1 MAEEKEFIYKV
12 GLDASSNDSSQSYLE
27 ELKTEALENPG
38 DIPHLEQGPGS
49 APERRVP
56 WYEPYL
62 TSSMWFAISTRS
74 NIMTPLLLPL
84 LVQAFVGES
93 LKGTYFGILRLTS
106 LMVALLVQ
114 AIAGI
119 LSDHSTSKFGRRR
132 PFILSGSI
140 LDTLSFVAV
149 GAIAATMSGMSGYW
163 VLLLV
168 VVLSMV
174 ASNWAHGALQG
185 LIPDIA
191 PKSKYALFSSI
202 KSLLEVPLP
211 IIFVFLV
218 VKGKIES
225 QNYWAA
231 LIILIAVYVVS
242 TALTML
248 IKEKPQ
254 KVAPPIEKGA
264 ISRIVA
270 MTAAFS
276 VIIFALGLVV
286 KFALPL
292 ITGRDLPDLLLM
304 GALGLAVML
313 IAVIL
318 GVIASL
324 RIGLGDKAKSEKN
337 FTWWV
342 INRLAFIVGVTNLS
356 SFLLYFVQE
365 RFANAKGAA
374 AVSPVMLLMG
384 ILAIGLLL
392 ASILATRMMTWLG
405 MKRLI
410 LVSGLMG
417 ALGSGIVVF
426 APTLGIMVVG
436 GFICGLAMGFFYA
449 ANWALGVSIVPKAEA
464 GRYLGLSNLA
474 GAGAGAIGAYLG
486 GPIGDA
492 GGFTLLMSL
501 YGLMFLFSTLALTQI
516 KGAGEKA

>member
-1 MAEEKEFIYKV
+1 MAEEKEFTYKV
-12 GLDASSNDSSQSYLE
+12 GLDASTDHSVESHFE
-27 ELKTEALENPG
+27 KMKAEALENPG
-38 DIPHLEQGPGS
+38 NIPHLEQGPGI
-49 APERRVP
+49 APERKVP

-62 TSSMWFAISTRS
+62 TSSMFFALSTRS

-84 LVQAFVGES
+84 LVQAFVGEE
-93 LKGTYFGILRLTS
+93 LKGTYFGILRLCS

-119 LSDHSTSKFGRRR
+119 LSDHSTSKLGRRR
-132 PFILSGSI
+132 PFILAGSL
-140 LDTLSFVAV
+140 LDIVSFVAV
-149 GAIAATMSGMSGYW
+149 GLIAYNMSGMSGYW

-168 VVLSMV
+168 VVLSMF
-174 ASNWAHGALQG
+174 ASNLGHGATQG

-191 PKSKYALFSSI
+191 PKSKYAWFSSI

-218 VKGKIES
+218 VKSKIENE
-225 QNYWAA
+225 NYWAA
-231 LIILIAVYVVS
+231 LILLIVVYLVC

-254 KVAPPIEKGA
+254 KTAPPIEKDA
-264 ISRIVA
+264 ILRIVG

-276 VIIFALGLVV
+276 VIILVLGLVV
-286 KFALPL
+286 KYSLPL
-292 ITGRDLPDLLLM
+292 ITGRNLPDLLLM
-304 GALGLAVML
+304 GVLGLAVML
-313 IAVIL
+313 IAVLL

-324 RIGLGDKAKSEKN
+324 RIGLGQKAKSEKT

-365 RFANAKGAA
+365 RFADAQGAA

-392 ASILATRMMTWLG
+392 ASILATRMMVWLG
-405 MKRLI
+405 SKRLI

-516 KGAGEKA
+516 KGAGDKA

>member
-1 MAEEKEFIYKV
+1 MTAKYRSDEAF
-12 GLDASSNDSSQSYLE
+12 LE
-27 ELKTEALENPG
+27 EMTPEALENPA
-38 DIPHLEQGPGS
+38 DIPHLEDS
-49 APERRVP
+49 TANVPEHPVP
-56 WYEPYL
+56 WHEPFL
-62 TSSMWFAISTRS
+62 TSSMFFAISTRS

-84 LVQAFVGES
+84 LVQIFVGES
-93 LKGTYFGILRLTS
+93 LKGTYFGILRLST

-132 PFILSGSI
+132 PFILVGSAMDI
-140 LDTLSFVAV
+140 LSFVAV
-149 GAIAATMSGMSGYW
+149 GVIATTMSGMSGYW
-163 VLLLV
+163 MLLVV

-174 ASNWAHGALQG
+174 ASNLSHGALQG

-218 VKGKIES
+218 VRGQIEN

-231 LIILIAVYVVS
+231 LILLIAVYVVC

-264 ISRIVA
+264 IWRIVA

-276 VIIFALGLVV
+276 VIIFAMGLVV
-286 KFALPL
+286 TFVLPL
-292 ITGRDLPDLLLM
+292 ITGRTLPDLLVM
-304 GALGLAVML
+304 GVLGLTVML

-342 INRLAFIVGVTNLS
+342 INRLAFVVGVTNLS

-365 RFANAKGAA
+365 RFADAKGAA

-392 ASILATRMMTWLG
+392 SSILSARTMNWLG
-405 MKRLI
+405 MKGLI
-410 LVSGLMG
+410 LASGLM
-417 ALGSGIVVF
+417 AATGSAIVVF
-426 APTLGIMVVG
+426 APTLPIMFVG
-436 GFICGLAMGFFYA
+436 SFICGLAMGFFYA
-449 ANWALGVSIVPKAEA
+449 SNWALGVSIVPKAEA

-501 YGLMFLFSTLALTQI
+501 YGLMFLFSTLALSRI

>member
-1 MAEEKEFIYKV
+1 MAVKY
-12 GLDASSNDSSQSYLE
+12 QSAEAFLE
-27 ELKTEALENPG
+27 EMKPEALENPS
-38 DIPHLEQGPGS
+38 DIPHLEDGPGN
-49 APERRVP
+49 APERQVP
-56 WYEPYL
+56 WYEPFL
-62 TSSMWFAISTRS
+62 TSSMFFALSTRS

-93 LKGTYFGILRLTS
+93 LKGTYFGILRLCT

-119 LSDHSTSKFGRRR
+119 LSDHSTSKLGRRR
-132 PFILSGSI
+132 PFILVGNAMDI
-140 LDTLSFVAV
+140 LSFVAV
-149 GAIAATMSGMSGYW
+149 GVIATTMSGMSGYW

-168 VVLSMV
+168 VVLSMF
-174 ASNWAHGALQG
+174 ASNLGQGAVQG

-218 VKGKIES
+218 VKGKIEN

-231 LIILIAVYVVS
+231 LMLLIAVYIVCTV
-242 TALTML
+242 LTL
-248 IKEKPQ
+248 LVKEKPQ
-254 KVAPPIEKGA
+254 KVAPPVEKDA
-264 ISRIVA
+264 IWRIVA

-276 VIIFALGLVV
+276 AIIFALGLVV
-286 KFALPL
+286 KFVLPL
-292 ITGRDLPDLLLM
+292 ITGRTLPDLLIM
-304 GALGLAVML
+304 GVLGVGVML
-313 IAVIL
+313 TAVIL

-324 RIGLGDKAKSEKN
+324 RISLGDKAKSEKN

-365 RFANAKGAA
+365 RFASAKGAA

-384 ILAIGLLL
+384 VLAIGLLL
-392 ASILATRMMTWLG
+392 SSILATRMMTLLG
-405 MKRLI
+405 IKRGILI
-410 LVSGLMG
+410 SGLLG
-417 ALGSGIVVF
+417 AVGSAIVVF
-426 APTLGIMVVG
+426 APTLLIMVVG

-449 ANWALGVSIVPKAEA
+449 ANWALGISIVPKEEA

-516 KGAGEKA
+516 KGEGSSA

>member
-1 MAEEKEFIYKV
+1 MADKYQNADDF
-12 GLDASSNDSSQSYLE
+12 LE
-27 ELKTEALENPG
+27 ELKPEALENPS
-38 DIPHLEQGPGS
+38 DVPYLEEGPGN
-49 APERRVP
+49 APEGKAP

-93 LKGTYFGILRLTS
+93 LKGTYFGILRLST

-114 AIAGI
+114 AVAGI

-132 PFILSGSI
+132 PFILAGSV
-140 LDTLSFVAV
+140 LDILSFVAV

-163 VLLLV
+163 VLLV
-168 VVLSMV
+168 VVVISMF
-174 ASNWAHGALQG
+174 ASNLGHGALQG

-218 VKGKIES
+218 VKGKIEN

-231 LIILIAVYVVS
+231 LILLIAVYVVC

-254 KVAPPIEKGA
+254 KVASPIEKGA
-264 ISRIVA
+264 IGRIVA

-276 VIIFALGLVV
+276 VIIFVLGMVV
-286 KFALPL
+286 KFVLPL
-292 ITGRDLPDLLLM
+292 ITGRTLPDLILM
-304 GALGLAVML
+304 GVLGLVVML
-313 IAVIL
+313 VAVIL

-324 RIGLGDKAKSEKN
+324 RISLGDKAKSEKN

-365 RFANAKGAA
+365 RFADAKGVA

-405 MKRLI
+405 MKRGI
-410 LVSGLMG
+410 LVSGLMA

-426 APTLGIMVVG
+426 APTLPIMEVG
-436 GFICGLAMGFFYA
+436 GFVCGLSMGFFYA

-516 KGAGEKA
+516 KEGEAKA

>member
-1 MAEEKEFIYKV
+1 MADKT
-12 GLDASSNDSSQSYLE
+12 QSAEALLE
-27 ELKTEALENPG
+27 EIKPEALENPS
-38 DIPHLEQGPGS
+38 DIPHLEEGPGN
-49 APERRVP
+49 ALEGKAP

-62 TSSMWFAISTRS
+62 TSSMFFAVSTRS

-93 LKGTYFGILRLTS
+93 LKGTYFGILRLST

-132 PFILSGSI
+132 PFILAGSA
-140 LDTLSFVAV
+140 LDILSFVAI

-168 VVLSMV
+168 VVVSMI
-174 ASNWAHGALQG
+174 ASNLGHGALQG

-191 PKSKYALFSSI
+191 PRSKYALFSSI

-218 VKGKIES
+218 VKGKIEN

-231 LIILIAVYVVS
+231 LILLIAVYVVC
-242 TALTML
+242 TVLTML

-264 ISRIVA
+264 IWRIVA

-276 VIIFALGLVV
+276 LIIFALGLVV
-286 KFALPL
+286 KFVLPL
-292 ITGRDLPDLLLM
+292 ITGRTLPDLMLM
-304 GALGLAVML
+304 GVLGLVVML

-365 RFANAKGAA
+365 RFADAKGAA

-405 MKRLI
+405 IKRLI
-410 LVSGLMG
+410 LVSGLIG
-417 ALGSGIVVF
+417 AAGSGIVVF
-426 APTLGIMVVG
+426 APTLPIMVVG
-436 GFICGLAMGFFYA
+436 GFVCGLAMGFFYA

-516 KGAGEKA
+516 KGVEAKA

>member
-1 MAEEKEFIYKV
+1 MADKT
-12 GLDASSNDSSQSYLE
+12 QSAEAFLE
-27 ELKTEALENPG
+27 EIKPEALENPS
-38 DIPHLEQGPGS
+38 DIPHLEEGPGN
-49 APERRVP
+49 APEGKAP

-62 TSSMWFAISTRS
+62 TSSMFFAVSTRN

-93 LKGTYFGILRLTS
+93 LKGTYFGILRLST

-132 PFILSGSI
+132 PFILAGNA
-140 LDTLSFVAV
+140 LDILSFVAI

-168 VVLSMV
+168 VVVSMI
-174 ASNWAHGALQG
+174 ASNLGHGALQG

-191 PKSKYALFSSI
+191 PRSKYALFSSI

-218 VKGKIES
+218 VKGKIEN

-231 LIILIAVYVVS
+231 LILLIAVYVVC
-242 TALTML
+242 TVLTML

-264 ISRIVA
+264 IWRIVA

-276 VIIFALGLVV
+276 LIIFALGLVV
-286 KFALPL
+286 KFVLPL
-292 ITGRDLPDLLLM
+292 ITGRTLPDLMLM
-304 GALGLAVML
+304 GVLGLVVML

-365 RFANAKGAA
+365 RFADAKGAA

-384 ILAIGLLL
+384 ILAVGLLL

-405 MKRLI
+405 IKRLI
-410 LVSGLMG
+410 LVSGLIG
-417 ALGSGIVVF
+417 AAGSGIVVF
-426 APTLGIMVVG
+426 APTLPIMVVG

-516 KGAGEKA
+516 KGVEAKA

>member
-1 MAEEKEFIYKV
+1 MAAKYRSAEAF
-12 GLDASSNDSSQSYLE
+12 LE
-27 ELKTEALENPG
+27 ELKPEALENPN
-38 DIPHLEQGPGS
+38 DIPHLEEGAGNVSEHQ
-49 APERRVP
+49 VP
-56 WYEPYL
+56 WYEPYVI
-62 TSSMWFAISTRS
+62 SSMFFATSARS

-93 LKGTYFGILRLTS
+93 LKGTYFGILRLST
-106 LMVALLVQ
+106 LMIALLVQ

-119 LSDHSTSKFGRRR
+119 LSDHSTSKHGRRR
-132 PFILSGSI
+132 PFILAGNI
-140 LDTLSFVAV
+140 MDILSFVAI
-149 GAIAATMSGMSGYW
+149 GAIATTMSGMSGYW

-168 VVLSMV
+168 VVVSMV
-174 ASNWAHGALQG
+174 ASNLGHGATQG

-218 VKGKIES
+218 VKGKIEN

-231 LIILIAVYVVS
+231 LILLIVVYVICTV
-242 TALTML
+242 LTML

-264 ISRIVA
+264 IWRIVA
-270 MTAAFS
+270 MTVAFS
-276 VIIFALGLVV
+276 LIIFALGLVV

-292 ITGRDLPDLLLM
+292 ITGRNLPDLLLM
-304 GALGLAVML
+304 GVLGLAVML

-324 RIGLGDKAKSEKN
+324 RIGLGDKAKSEKT

-365 RFANAKGAA
+365 RFADAKGAA
-374 AVSPVMLLMG
+374 AVSPVMMLMG

-392 ASILATRMMTWLG
+392 SSIFATRMMTWLG
-405 MKRLI
+405 VKRLI
-410 LVSGLMG
+410 LVSGFLG
-417 ALGSGIVVF
+417 AIGSGIVVF
-426 APTLGIMVVG
+426 APSLPIMVVG

-516 KGAGEKA
+516 KGVESKA

>member
-1 MAEEKEFIYKV
+1 MADKTQSAEAFLEEIKPESLENPSDIP
-12 GLDASSNDSSQSYLE
+12 YLE
-27 ELKTEALENPG
+27 EGAGN
-38 DIPHLEQGPGS
+38 S
-49 APERRVP
+49 PEGKAP

-62 TSSMWFAISTRS
+62 TSSMFFATSTRS

-93 LKGTYFGILRLTS
+93 LKGTYFGILRLST
-106 LMVALLVQ
+106 LMIALLVQ

-132 PFILSGSI
+132 PFILAGNA
-140 LDTLSFVAV
+140 LDILSFVAI

-168 VVLSMV
+168 VVVSMG
-174 ASNWAHGALQG
+174 ASNLGHGALQG

-218 VKGKIES
+218 VKGKIEN

-231 LIILIAVYVVS
+231 LILLIAVYVVC
-242 TALTML
+242 TVLTML

-264 ISRIVA
+264 IWRIVA

-286 KFALPL
+286 KFVLPL
-292 ITGRDLPDLLLM
+292 ITGRTLPDLILM
-304 GALGLAVML
+304 GVLGLVVML

-365 RFANAKGAA
+365 RFADAKGAA

-405 MKRLI
+405 IKRLI

-417 ALGSGIVVF
+417 AAGSGIVVF
-426 APTLGIMVVG
+426 APTLPIMVVG

-516 KGAGEKA
+516 KGVEAKA

>member
-1 MAEEKEFIYKV
+1 MAEEREFRKKV
-12 GLDASSNDSSQSYLE
+12 GL
-27 ELKTEALENPG
+27 EAGADDRPRAYPKKVTAE
-38 DIPHLEQGPGS
+38 
-49 APERRVP
+49 APEDSAASPFAGEDPEKVPERPVP

-62 TSSMWFAISTRS
+62 TSSMFFALSTRS

-84 LVQAFVGES
+84 LVQTFVGEE
-93 LKGTYFGILRLTS
+93 LKGTYFGILRLCS

-119 LSDHSTSKFGRRR
+119 LSDRSTSKLGRRR
-132 PFILSGSI
+132 PFILIGNL
-140 LDTLSFVAV
+140 LDVLSFVTV
-149 GAIAATMSGMSGYW
+149 GVIAYSMSGMPGYW
-163 VLLLV
+163 TLLLV
-168 VVLSMV
+168 VVLSMI
-174 ASNWAHGALQG
+174 ASNLGHGAAQG

-191 PKSKYALFSSI
+191 PKSKIALFSSI

-218 VKGKIES
+218 VKSKIEN

-231 LIILIAVYVVS
+231 LIMLIVVYLVCTV
-242 TALTML
+242 LTML
-248 IKEKPQ
+248 IKEKPV
-254 KVAPPIEKGA
+254 KRAPA
-264 ISRIVA
+264 IDKDAILRIVT
-270 MTAAFS
+270 MTAAFAA
-276 VIIFALGLVV
+276 IIFALGSVV
-286 KFALPL
+286 KFILPM
-292 ITGRDLPDLLLM
+292 ISGRSLPDLALM
-304 GALGLAVML
+304 GILGLVVML
-313 IAVIL
+313 AAIIL

-324 RIGLGDKAKSEKN
+324 RIGLGEKAKSDKT

-365 RFANAKGAA
+365 RFADAKGAA

-384 ILAIGLLL
+384 ILAVGLLL
-392 ASILATRMMTWLG
+392 SSILATRMMAWLG

-410 LVSGLMG
+410 LVSGLLG
-417 ALGSGIVVF
+417 AIGSAIVVF
-426 APTLGIMVVG
+426 APVLGIMVAG
-436 GFICGLAMGFFYA
+436 SFICGLAMGFFYA
-449 ANWALGVSIVPKAEA
+449 SNWALGVSIVPKAEA

-516 KGAGEKA
+516 KGEAARV